1 MKRQYITP
9 TVMTVQAQAMQMLAA
24 SGVSSDKGIGYGG
37 IDGEGTKDPA
47 ARRRHNGW
55 DSGEA
60 ENDVW

>member
-37 IDGEGTKDPA
+37 VDEGGTMDPS
-47 ARRRHNGW
+47 ARRRK
-55 DSGEA
+55 
-60 ENDVW
+60 DVWTDE